1 MAKYLQKVR
10 DMERHFLGFEVRN
23 VRRAD
28 NVAANRLAKA
38 AAGQFPVEGE
48 VFHEILKESSVG
60 KCSEAASVLVLGE
73 QDRRTP
79 IRLCLEGKPLS
90 KGRSDEQRNRLRA

>member
-1 MAKYLQKVR
+1 MAK
-10 DMERHFLGFEVRN
+10 
-23 VRRAD
+23 AT
-28 NVAANRLAKA
+28 
-38 AAGQFPVEGE
+38 AGQFPVEGE

-73 QDRRTP
+73 EDWRTP

-90 KGRSDEQRNRLRA
+90 EGRSDEQRIHL